1 MNITIN
7 EITEEALDRCED
19 AFANIVNVHTTIW
32 PGTAPDCFQ
41 YVIEVYEEVD
51 DTEKDYNLMSVVL
64 YYRHNYYTLE
74 IVNESQIGNVELH
87 ISEIQSILIK

>member
-19 AFANIVNVHTTIW
+19 AFADFVNVHTTIW
-32 PGTAPDCFQ
+32 PGTAPDCFK

-51 DTEKDYNLMSVVL
+51 DTEKDYNLMCVEL
-64 YYRHNYYTLE
+64 NYRHEYYTLE
-74 IVNESQIGNVELH
+74 IANESQIGDVELH